1 MHPLK
6 NSVKF
11 LWYSLRD
18 LFIPVTKSE
27 FKADSIVIVKVDA
40 IGDYIL
46 FRNFLEEIATSRK
59 YSSYELTLVGNEI
72 WKPIAEKLDAKWVDT
87 FIWVNPKKFQK
98 EFSYRKEKV
107 KELRKYKYSLLF
119 HPTFSRD
126 YYIAESIT
134 SFINAKEK
142 ISVQGDE
149 INLSSWQKK
158 KSDKQ
163 YSTLIQNPTGI
174 HFEYSKNK
182 ELLSEFLDE
191 NLDTKYS
198 ISLNESQL
206 TRKIEEEY
214 VILFIGGS
222 ADFKKWSTKNWEELI
237 DKILSTFPYTIV
249 LAGGPDDLA
258 NGQEIKKNFVKEDR
272 LINLCAQTS
281 LLELISLISYA
292 EWMVSNETSAPHI
305 AAALG
310 VPVLVLS
317 NANHY
322 ARFLPYP
329 SVIFDK
335 HYSIFSEEVENEKN
349 EDLVIQKYGEGSDL
363 SIQSIY
369 VEDVF
374 DQIVKNFS

>member
-1 MHPLK
+1 M
-6 NSVKF
+6 
-11 LWYSLRD
+11 
-18 LFIPVTKSE
+18 
-27 FKADSIVIVKVDA
+27 DA

-46 FRNFLEEIATSRK
+46 FRNFLEEIATSAK

-72 WKPIAEKLDAKWVDT
+72 WKPIAEKLDTKWIDA
-87 FIWVNPKKFQK
+87 FIWIKPKKFQK
-98 EFSYRKEKV
+98 DFSYRKEKV
-107 KELRKYKYSLLF
+107 KELRKYKYSILF
-119 HPTFSRD
+119 HPSFSRD
-126 YYIAESIT
+126 YYIAESIA

-163 YSTLIQNPTGI
+163 YNTLLKNPTGI

-182 ELLSEFLDE
+182 GLLSEFLDE
-191 NLDTKYS
+191 NLDTRYS
-198 ISLNESQL
+198 ISLNESRH
-206 TRKIEEEY
+206 TRIIEEEY
-214 VILFIGGS
+214 IILFIGGS
-222 ADFKKWSTKNWEELI
+222 ADFKKWSDENWQQLI
-237 DKILSTFPYTIV
+237 EKILTTFPYTIV
-249 LAGGPDDLA
+249 LAGGPDDLES
-258 NGQEIKKNFVKEDR
+258 GQEIKKNFAKENR
-272 LINLCAQTS
+272 LINLCAKTS

-329 SVIFDK
+329 KTIFDK
-335 HYSIFSEEVENEKN
+335 HYSVFSKEVEKEKN
-349 EDLVIQKYGEGSDL
+349 EDILIQKYGEGSDL

-374 DQIVKNFS
+374 DRIVKNFS